1 MLSPTL
7 TPRRAWLLAALCAL
21 SLASGGCSFGL
32 KRKVKEE
39 EVSRTQA
46 GPSNLRAK
54 IQLVGQRGLLEAQL
68 EEIQIVDR
76 VKVRSERW
84 FMGNIYSADRELF
97 MVLLYPLDAI
107 YNLGTAFDAIFDP
120 EYDVRWGPLGALW
133 TIVMPGATCAES
145 GVAWSYAESTA
156 VGDWEALDEVPVSSE
171 REVKETNP
179 LANQS
184 LRATATGGFV
194 FEGQTDSQ
202 GKLELELPPLALQ
215 YFLSS
220 SSSCRLQLRGG
231 SSSAEIELPDEPLAK
246 ALDAYPAP
254 ENAWRWAHVY
264 AHTQSSAHRSL
275 ASSKL
280 KSLGYPTDFV
290 SPSLTPVLVG
300 AQATGVLPDGSP
312 IDWSQA
318 TPNLPPSAKAELLVG
333 GGAGGGQIVAG
344 QPLVLRVRASN
355 VGHGP
360 LYQVRGELSCADLE
374 VSKRVILFGMI
385 PPGETVERVI
395 RLATPKTLKAG
406 ALSVGVRFHEANGYP
421 PAPTQAR
428 FAIKGAERPAITLS
442 VQPFDD
448 GSGTSTGNG
457 DGVVQRGE
465 AVELRVTVNNL
476 GGAGVKGAVLSIHV
490 PETAGISLFGKRRF
504 VLGAIKPGASLNR
517 AFTISVKPGFSG
529 TEFPLEIRFR
539 EASVFAV
546 SKNLTGKVHI
556 DQQAPQRIT
565 SIDQRIR
572 VVRRTALLAG
582 ASKDAKR
589 LGEVEAGA
597 TLRARGEL
605 GQHLLVSY
613 GESRAW
619 VSKADV
625 EFQLGDPS
633 AGGPA
638 GPGQVT
644 VVKEFA
650 NTPPLVALRTSG
662 GRTANPVIRLRGKA
676 RDDKL
681 IRSLEFRVDGK
692 LVDPTVSKG
701 PGQVVKRARRAL
713 EKEVVFEVSIP
724 LHPGQNRIEVV
735 ATDDQG
741 LEGRDEIV
749 IERAEERGQIHA
761 VVIGVSAYTK
771 VRRLSYAR
779 SDALAVRDYLRDDLG
794 VPPKNLHLLVDDQA
808 TLPRIKRLLGRTL
821 PRAVGKNDTVLVYFS
836 GHGGREAD
844 AAAAG
849 GQAAYLYPVGA
860 DEQDL
865 IATAYPMEDLER
877 SFRRI
882 QSQRLVFIADSCYSG
897 AARDPQA
904 AAQAKGSARV
914 LQLLTQS
921 KGRVILS
928 ACQSDQVAQESKRF
942 KRGLF
947 THFLLEGLKGGRADV
962 DGDGG
967 VDTDELYSYV
977 SQRVSKTSGQ
987 TQHPEKSGSGR
998 VVLGGR

>member
-1 MLSPTL
+1 M
-7 TPRRAWLLAALCAL
+7 
-21 SLASGGCSFGL
+21 GL

-39 EVSRTQA
+39 EVSRTSPA
-46 GPSNLRAK
+46 PSQLRAS
-54 IQLVGQRGLLEAQL
+54 ITLSGQRGKLVAQL
-68 EEIQIVDR
+68 ERAQTVDR
-76 VKVRSERW
+76 FKVRSERW
-84 FMGNIYSADRELF
+84 FMGHLYSNDRELF
-97 MVLLYPLDAI
+97 MVFLYPLDAI
-107 YNLGTAFDAIFDP
+107 YNLASAFDAIFDP
-120 EYDVRWGPLGALW
+120 DYDIRFGPLGALW
-133 TIVMPGATCAES
+133 AIVMPGVTCADS
-145 GVAWSYAESTA
+145 GVAWSFDDAQA
-156 VGDWEALDEVPVSSE
+156 VGDWESLDEVPVSSE
-171 REVKETNP
+171 RKVTGTEALSNE
-179 LANQS
+179 S
-184 LRATATGGFV
+184 LRVTSTGGFV
-194 FEGQTDSQ
+194 WEGKTDARGRQ
-202 GKLELELPPLALQ
+202 ELELPPLALA

-220 SSSCRLQLRGG
+220 SSSCTLKLSGG
-231 SSSAEIELPDEPLAK
+231 SSSTEIEVPDNELAT

-264 AHTQSSAHRSL
+264 AHTQSRAHRAL
-275 ASSKL
+275 ARSKL
-280 KSLGYPTDFV
+280 KSLGYPRDFV
-290 SPSLTPVLVG
+290 SPDLTSVLVG
-300 AQATGVLPDGSP
+300 AQAKGTLPDGSP
-312 IDWSQA
+312 INWTKAS
-318 TPNLPPSAKAELLVG
+318 PKLPPSAKAELLVG
-333 GGAGGGQIVAG
+333 TGEAGGRIVAG
-344 QPLVLRVRASN
+344 EPLVLRVRASN
-355 VGHGP
+355 VGHGT
-360 LYQVRGELSCADLE
+360 LYQLRGELTCSGLD
-374 VSKRVILFGMI
+374 VSKRVILFGKI

-395 RLATPKTLKAG
+395 RLTTPKTLKAG
-406 ALSVGVRFHEANGYP
+406 GVTVGVRFHEANGYP

-428 FAIKGAERPAITLS
+428 FAVKGADRPAITLS

-476 GGAGVKGAVLSIHV
+476 GGAGVKDAVLSIHV
-490 PETAGISLFGKRRF
+490 PETAGITLFGKRRF
-504 VLGAIKPGASLNR
+504 VLGAIQPGASLTR
-517 AFTISVKPGFSG
+517 AFTISVKPGFSAKD
-529 TEFPLEIRFR
+529 FPLEIRFR
-539 EASVFAV
+539 ESSVFAV
-546 SKNLTGKVHI
+546 NKNLSGKVQI

-565 SIDQRIR
+565 SIDQKIR
-572 VVRRTALLAG
+572 VLRKTPLLAG

-597 TLRARGEL
+597 VLRAKGEL

-613 GESRAW
+613 GERRAW
-619 VSKADV
+619 LSKADV
-625 EFQLGDPS
+625 KFDLGGAAAS
-633 AGGPA
+633 GG
-638 GPGQVT
+638 GDPGQVT

-662 GRTANPVIRLRGKA
+662 GRTPNAVILLRGKA

-681 IRSLEFRVDGK
+681 IRTLEFRVDGK
-692 LVDPTVSKG
+692 VVDPEISKG
-701 PGQVVKRARRAL
+701 PGRVVKRARRAK

-724 LHPGQNRIEVV
+724 LHPGSNRIEVV

-749 IERAEERGQIHA
+749 VERAEERGRVHA

-779 SDALAVRDYLRDDLG
+779 SDAIAFRDYLRDDLG
-794 VPPKNLHLLVDDQA
+794 VPAKNLHLLVDEQA
-808 TLPRIKRLLGRTL
+808 TLPKLKRLLGRTL
-821 PRAVGKNDTVLVYFS
+821 PRAVSKNDTVLVYFS

-844 AAAAG
+844 AAAAD

-882 QSQRLVFIADSCYSG
+882 QAQRLVFIADSCYSG
-897 AARDPQA
+897 AARDPKA

-921 KGRVILS
+921 KGRIILS

-942 KRGLF
+942 KSGLF
-947 THFLLEGLKGGRADV
+947 THYLLEGLRGGRADV
-962 DGDGG
+962 DGDGA

>member
-1 MLSPTL
+1 MPESL
-7 TPRRAWLLAALCAL
+7 RIALLGSLCAL
-21 SLASGGCSFGL
+21 TLTSGGCSLGL
-32 KRKVKEE
+32 KRRIKEE
-39 EVSRTQA
+39 EVVRARPTPA
-46 GPSNLRAK
+46 ELRAK
-54 IQLVGQRGLLEAQL
+54 LTLSGQQGKLLASL
-68 EEIQIVDR
+68 EEAEISDR

-84 FMGNIYSADRELF
+84 FSGRIYSSDRELF
-97 MVLLYPLDAI
+97 MVFFYPLDAI
-107 YNLGTAFDAIFDP
+107 YNLGAAFDAIFD
-120 EYDVRWGPLGALW
+120 EDYDVRWGPLGALW
-133 TIVMPGATCAES
+133 AIAMPGATCAES
-145 GVAWSYAESTA
+145 GVSWDFDDESQA
-156 VGDWEALDEVPVSSE
+156 IGDWETLDEVPVSSE
-171 REVKETNP
+171 RRLRGSTP
-179 LANQS
+179 LANES
-184 LRATATGGFV
+184 LRLTSTGGFDSTG
-194 FEGQTDSQ
+194 ETDRAGYRELDLSAVALAYFLSPSSSCTMTAQ
-202 GKLELELPPLALQ
+202 SGAKSAQLELPDD
-215 YFLSS
+215 S
-220 SSSCRLQLRGG
+220 
-231 SSSAEIELPDEPLAK
+231 LAK
-246 ALDAYPAP
+246 ALDAFPSP
-254 ENAWRWAHVY
+254 ENAWHWAHVLG
-264 AHTQSSAHRSL
+264 HSRSSAHRAL
-275 ASSKL
+275 ARSKL
-280 KSLGYPTDFV
+280 EGLGYPDDFV
-290 SPSLTPVLVG
+290 APSLTPVLVG
-300 AQATGVLPDGSP
+300 AQAEGTLPDGSRLS
-312 IDWSQA
+312 WLLA
-318 TPNLPPSAKAELLVG
+318 KPNLPPSAKAELLVG
-333 GGAGGGQIVAG
+333 ESAGGGQIVAG
-344 QPLVLRVRASN
+344 EPLVLRVRASN
-355 VGHGP
+355 VGHGA
-360 LYQVRGELSCADLE
+360 LYRVRGELSCADLD
-374 VSKRVILFGMI
+374 VSKRVILFGKI
-385 PPGETVERVI
+385 APGETVERVV

-406 ALSVGVRFHEANGYP
+406 GLSVGVRFHEANGYP

-428 FAIKGAERPAITLS
+428 FEVKGAERPAITLS

-476 GGAGVKGAVLSIHV
+476 GGVGVKDAVLSIHV
-490 PETAGISLFGKRRF
+490 PETAGITLFGERRF
-504 VLGAIKPGASLNR
+504 VLGAIQPGASLTR
-517 AFTISVKPGFSG
+517 AFTISVKPGFSAD
-529 TEFPLEIRFR
+529 EFPLEIRFR
-539 EASVFAV
+539 ESSVFAI
-546 SKNLTGKVHI
+546 SKTLTGKVQI

-565 SIDQRIR
+565 SIDQKIR
-572 VVRRTALLAG
+572 VLRKTPLLAG

-597 TLRARGEL
+597 LLRARGEL
-605 GQHLLVSY
+605 GEHLVVSY
-613 GESRAW
+613 GERRAW

-625 EFQLGDPS
+625 EFDLGQ
-633 AGGPA
+633 PA
-638 GPGQVT
+638 TEGAQGPGQVT

-662 GRTANPVIRLRGKA
+662 GRTPNALILLRGKA

-692 LVDPTVSKG
+692 AVDPEISKG
-701 PGQVVKRARRAL
+701 PGGVVQRARRAQ

-724 LHPGQNRIEVV
+724 LHPGSNRIEVV

-749 IERAEERGQIHA
+749 VERAEEEGRVHA

-779 SDALAVRDYLRDDLG
+779 SDAIAFRDYLRDDLH
-794 VPPKNLHLLVDDQA
+794 VPAENLHLLVDEEA
-808 TLPRIKRLLGRTL
+808 TLPQIKRLLGRTL
-821 PRAVGKNDTVLVYFS
+821 PQAVGKNDTVLVYFS

-844 AAAAG
+844 TAAAS

-865 IATAYPMEDLER
+865 IATAYPLEDLER

-882 QSQRLVFIADSCYSG
+882 QAQRLVFIADSCYSG
-897 AARDPQA
+897 SARDPKA

-928 ACQSDQVAQESKRF
+928 ACQADQVAQESPRF

-947 THFLLEGLKGGRADV
+947 THFLLEGLKEGRADI
-962 DGDGG
+962 DGDGA

-977 SQRVSKTSGQ
+977 SQRVSKASGQ